1 MISKEEFFEEL
12 SKQLDFSI
20 DEYVEV
26 EDIEDYDDLY
36 EQLEDQGAFQQ
47 EVIYYYNA
55 IEYLKLNDASLQE
68 SMEIADEYGY
78 APRDINSELLASL
91 LKSQKCREEFS
102 ELRGEIES
110 FLEDYKEES
119 FCYCGEEIEV
129 GEEYCS
135 KECARHCEKEIT

>member
-1 MISKEEFFEEL
+1 MNKKEEFFEEL
-12 SKQLDFSI
+12 SEQLDFSI
-20 DEYVEV
+20 NEYVYA
-26 EDIEDYDDLY
+26 EDIENYDELY

-55 IEYLKLNDASLQE
+55 IEYLKENDASLRE
-68 SMEIADEYGY
+68 SMALADDYGCR
-78 APRDINSELLASL
+78 PIDINSELLASL

-102 ELRGEIES
+102 ELRSEIES
-110 FLEDYKEES
+110 FLEDYEEES

-135 KECARHCEKEIT
+135 KECKKNYENEIT

>member
-1 MISKEEFFEEL
+1 MNKKEEFFEEL

-26 EDIEDYDDLY
+26 EDIEDYDELY
-36 EQLEDQGAFQQ
+36 EQLEDKGAFQQ

-55 IEYLKLNDASLQE
+55 IEYLKDNCLLNSSKNSSFLFI
-68 SMEIADEYGY
+68 S
-78 APRDINSELLASL
+78 INSELLASL

-110 FLEDYKEES
+110 FLEDYEEES
-119 FCYCGEEIEV
+119 FCYCGEEIE
-129 GEEYCS
+129 EDDQFCS
-135 KECARHCEKEIT
+135 KECKKNYENEIT

>member
-1 MISKEEFFEEL
+1 MNKKEEFFEEL
-12 SKQLDFSI
+12 SKQLDFDI

-26 EDIEDYDDLY
+26 EDIEDYDELY

-55 IEYLKLNDASLQE
+55 IEYLKDNDASLHE
-68 SMEIADEYGY
+68 SMALADDYGCR
-78 APRDINSELLASL
+78 PIDINSELLASL

-102 ELRGEIES
+102 ELRSEIES
-110 FLEDYKEES
+110 FLEDYEEES

-135 KECARHCEKEIT
+135 KECARHCENETT

>member
-1 MISKEEFFEEL
+1 MNKKEEFFEEL

-26 EDIEDYDDLY
+26 EDIEDYNELY
-36 EQLEDQGAFQQ
+36 EQLEDQ
-47 EVIYYYNA
+47 V
-55 IEYLKLNDASLQE
+55 
-68 SMEIADEYGY
+68 
-78 APRDINSELLASL
+78 

-102 ELRGEIES
+102 ELRSEIES
-110 FLEDYKEES
+110 FLEDYEEES

-135 KECARHCEKEIT
+135 KECARHCENEIT

>member
-1 MISKEEFFEEL
+1 MNKKEEFFEEL
-12 SKQLDFSI
+12 SKQLDFDI

-26 EDIEDYDDLY
+26 EDIEDYDELY

-55 IEYLKLNDASLQE
+55 IEYLKDNDASLHE
-68 SMEIADEYGY
+68 SMALADDYGCR
-78 APRDINSELLASL
+78 PIDINSELLASL

-102 ELRGEIES
+102 ELRSEIES
-110 FLEDYKEES
+110 FLEDYEEES
-119 FCYCGEEIEV
+119 FCYCGDEIEV

-135 KECARHCEKEIT
+135 KECKKNYENEIT

>member
-1 MISKEEFFEEL
+1 MNKKEEFFEEL
-12 SKQLDFSI
+12 SKQLDFDI

-26 EDIEDYDDLY
+26 EDIEDYDELY
-36 EQLEDQGAFQQ
+36 EQLEDKGAFQQ
-47 EVIYYYNA
+47 EVIYYSNA
-55 IEYLKLNDASLQE
+55 IEYLKENDASLQE

-78 APRDINSELLASL
+78 APKDINSELLASL

-110 FLEDYKEES
+110 FLEEYEEES

-135 KECARHCEKEIT
+135 KECARHCENEIT

>member
-1 MISKEEFFEEL
+1 MNKKEEFFEEL

-20 DEYVEV
+20 NEYVEV
-26 EDIEDYDDLY
+26 EDIEDYDELY
-36 EQLEDQGAFQQ
+36 EQLEDQGAFEQ

-55 IEYLKLNDASLQE
+55 IEYLKDNDASLQE
-68 SMEIADEYGY
+68 SMELADEYGY

-102 ELRGEIES
+102 ELRSEIES

>member
-1 MISKEEFFEEL
+1 MNKKEEFFEEL
-12 SKQLDFSI
+12 SKQLDFDI

-26 EDIEDYDDLY
+26 EDIENYDELY

-55 IEYLKLNDASLQE
+55 IEYLKENDASLQV
-68 SMEIADEYGY
+68 SMALADDYGCR
-78 APRDINSELLASL
+78 PIDINSELLASL

-102 ELRGEIES
+102 ELRSEIES
-110 FLEDYKEES
+110 FLEDYQEES

-135 KECARHCEKEIT
+135 KECARHCENEIT

>member
-55 IEYLKLNDASLQE
+55 IEYLKENDASLQE